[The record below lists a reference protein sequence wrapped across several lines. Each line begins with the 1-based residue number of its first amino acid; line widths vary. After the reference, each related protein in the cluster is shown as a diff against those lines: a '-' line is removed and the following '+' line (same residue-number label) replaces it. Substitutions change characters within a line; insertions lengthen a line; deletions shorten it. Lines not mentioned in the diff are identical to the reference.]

1 MQKPFYLL
9 KKEEL
14 FEELKTSENG
24 LSSKEATARQEKY
37 GTNSLPKK
45 KKDSILKIFFME
57 FCDPLVLLLVVA
69 IIASIIAGEF
79 VDAAVIFGIILI
91 DAVMGTYQENNA
103 NKTADSLEKLVRV
116 NTKVLRDGNEIPMDA
131 ELLVPGDIISLESG
145 DKIPADLRLLEV
157 HNFTVDE
164 SILTGESVQ
173 IAKTSGALDKEYN
186 SLSDRTNVAYSGTT
200 VVSGRAKAVV
210 YSTGLSTEL
219 GKIADSMNRTEEAK
233 SPLAIRIARLTRQI
247 TLMIIAVAII
257 TSILLA
263 SKNTPFS
270 ELLITVIAFAVS
282 AMPEGLPLAL
292 TMALTIA
299 SNRMAKRNVI
309 VRQLKA
315 AESLGSCTV
324 IASDKTGTLTV
335 NQQTARKIVLPNGE
349 EYEVSGTGYK
359 ESGKVTGSVMSYA
372 EEIGL
377 LGAINNESSITKD
390 GCYGDSIDIAFLV
403 LADKLKASTKN
414 ITKLEMIPYESE
426 NKYSAAFYEQNGKI
440 YCTAKGSPET
450 IAAFCDKV
458 NFLGKKDLAKIKSQN
473 EALARDGFRVI
484 ALARGEVEKKDSYNT
499 KDIKGLTFMGM
510 VAFIDPMRVQAKDSI
525 KQCRQAG
532 IKVLMITGDH
542 PLTAFSIARDL
553 ELVDSEEQV
562 TNSDEVEKFYGK
574 GEQDF
579 DAFVKTKRV
588 FARVTPLQ
596 KLYIVES
603 LKRQGEFVAVTGDGV
618 NDAPALKSAN
628 IGVAMG
634 SGTDI
639 ARETSDMI
647 IIDDN
652 FESIV
657 SGVEEGRIAYSN
669 IRKILCFLLS
679 CGLSEALFFCLSI
692 FLGLPMPLTAIQ
704 FLWLNIVTD
713 GLQDIALSFER
724 GEKDVLREKPRD
736 PKESIFDKSLLRRI
750 LSNGIIMTG
759 IVFAVWTVLLRKYNF
774 DVAEARGYVMCLIV
788 FIQNLFVLNCRSEKH
803 SIFSVPLLRNPIVI
817 LTIFG
822 NILLQ
827 VVVMEFEPLSK
838 LLDAVSVPYQHLG
851 ILLAISLLVMPLAE
865 LLKFFWV
872 SIEGRKKASKEAK
885 IEA

>member
-1 MQKPFYLL
+1 MKKPFYLL

-14 FEELKTSENG
+14 FEELNVTEAG
-24 LSSKEATARQEKY
+24 LSSKEASARQAKY
-37 GTNSLPKK
+37 GPNALPKK
-45 KKDSILKIFFME
+45 KKDSIVKIFLLE
-57 FCDPLVLLLVVA
+57 FTDPLVLLLLVA
-69 IIASIIAGEF
+69 IIASVIAGEII
-79 VDAAVIFGIILI
+79 DAAVIFGIILV
-91 DAVMGTYQENNA
+91 DAIMGTYQEDKA
-103 NKTADSLEKLVRV
+103 NKTADSLSNLVRV
-116 NTKVLRDGNEIPMDA
+116 NTKVLRDEHELPIDA
-131 ELLVPGDIISLESG
+131 ELLVPGDIIFLESG
-145 DKIPADLRLLEV
+145 NKVPADLRLLEV

-173 IAKTSGALDKEYN
+173 VSKTTAALEKEVS
-186 SLSDRTNVAYSGTT
+186 SLSDRTNIAYSGTT
-200 VVSGRAKAVV
+200 VVSGRAKALVV
-210 YSTGLSTEL
+210 STGLETEL
-219 GKIADSMNRTEEAK
+219 GKIADSMNRTEEEK
-233 SPLAIRIARLTRQI
+233 SPLAIRIGRLTKQI
-247 TLMIIAVAII
+247 TIMIIIVAII
-257 TSILLA
+257 TSALLI
-263 SKNTPFS
+263 SKDTPFT

-299 SNRMAKRNVI
+299 SNRMARRNVI
-309 VRQLKA
+309 VRKLKA

-335 NQQTARKIVLPNGE
+335 NQQTAKKIVLPNGE
-349 EYEVSGTGYK
+349 EYEVTGTGYND
-359 ESGKVTGSVMSYA
+359 EGKVTGAVMSFA

-377 LGAINNESSITKD
+377 LGAINNEASVEK
-390 GCYGDSIDIAFLV
+390 GEYFGDSIDIAFLV
-403 LADKLKASTKN
+403 LAQKLKISTDK
-414 ITKLEMIPYESE
+414 IKKLEEIPYESE
-426 NKYSAAFYEQNGKI
+426 NKYSAVFYEQDGKTF
-440 YCTAKGSPET
+440 CTVKGSPET
-450 IAAFCDKV
+450 VAAFCDKV
-458 NFLGKKDLAKIKSQN
+458 NFQNKKELSKIKAQN
-473 EALARDGFRVI
+473 EALARDGYRVI
-484 ALARGEVEKKDSYNT
+484 ALARGTVKKQDKYSA

-510 VAFIDPMRVQAKDSI
+510 VAFIDPMRETAKTSI

-542 PLTAFSIARDL
+542 PLTAYSIARDL
-553 ELVDSEEQV
+553 ELTDSEDQV
-562 TNSDEVEKFYGK
+562 TTGDEVEKFYGV
-574 GEQDF
+574 GEIDF
-579 DAFVKTKRV
+579 DNFVKEKRV

-679 CGLSEALFFCLSI
+679 CGMSEALFFCLSI
-692 FLGLPMPLTAIQ
+692 FLGMPMPLTAIQ

-736 PKESIFDKSLLRRI
+736 PKESIFDMSLLRRI
-750 LSNGIIMTG
+750 LSNGLLMTA
-759 IVFAVWTVLLRKYNF
+759 IVFIVWNFLLNKMSF
-774 DVAEARGYVMCLIV
+774 DVAQARGYVMCLIV

-803 SIFSVPLLRNPIVI
+803 SLFSVPLLRNPIVI
-817 LTIFG
+817 LTIIG
-822 NILLQ
+822 NIVLQ
-827 VVVMEFEPLSK
+827 IIVMEFAPLSS
-838 LLDAVSVPYQHLG
+838 LLDAVSVSYQHLA
-851 ILLAISLLVMPLAE
+851 ILFAISLAILPAAE
-865 LLKFFWV
+865 LVKYVWIA
-872 SIEGRKKASKEAK
+872 IEARKKTSE
-885 IEA
+885 EV

>member
-1 MQKPFYLL
+1 MQKAFYLQ
-9 KKEEL
+9 KKEEI
-14 FEELKTSENG
+14 FESLETSADG
-24 LSSKEATARQEKY
+24 LSAKEAAARLEKY
-37 GTNSLPKK
+37 GQNVLPKK
-45 KKDSILKIFFME
+45 KKDSIVKIFFME
-57 FCDPLVLLLVVA
+57 FMDPLVLLLLVA

-79 VDAAVIFGIILI
+79 VDAAVIFGIILV
-91 DAVMGTYQENNA
+91 DAILGTYQENKA
-103 NKTADSLEKLVRV
+103 NKTADSLESLVRV
-116 NTKVLRDGNEIPMDA
+116 NTRVLRDGQELPLDA
-131 ELLVPGDIISLESG
+131 EMLVPGDIVMLESG
-145 DKIPADLRLLEV
+145 DKVPADLRLIET

-173 IAKTSGALDKEYN
+173 VAKTTAALNKE
-186 SLSDRTNVAYSGTT
+186 SSALSERTNVAYSGTT

-210 YSTGLSTEL
+210 FATGLSTEL
-219 GKIADSMNRTEEAK
+219 GKIADSMSRTEEAK
-233 SPLAIRIARLTRQI
+233 SPLTIRIAKLTRQI
-247 TLMIIAVAII
+247 TLMIMIVALF
-257 TSILLA
+257 TSILLIA
-263 SKNTPFS
+263 KSTPFT

-309 VRQLKA
+309 VRKLKA

-335 NQQTARKIVLPNGE
+335 NQQTAKKILLPNGE
-349 EYEVSGTGYK
+349 EYQISGTGYK
-359 ESGKVTGSVMSYA
+359 ESGKVTGAAMSYA

-377 LGAINNESSITKD
+377 LGAINNEAKQEK
-390 GCYGDSIDIAFLV
+390 GEYFGDSIDIAFLV
-403 LADKLKASTKN
+403 LAEKLKVSTEK
-414 ITKLEMIPYESE
+414 IVKLEEVPYESE
-426 NKYSAAFYEQNGKI
+426 NKYSAVFYEEGGKTF
-440 YCTAKGSPET
+440 CAVKGSPET
-450 IAAFCDKV
+450 VASFCSKV
-458 NFLGKKDLAKIKSQN
+458 NFQSRKDLDKLKEQN
-473 EALARDGFRVI
+473 EALARDGYRVI
-484 ALARGEVEKKDSYNT
+484 ALAKGEIKKKEEYSA
-499 KDIKGLTFMGM
+499 KDIKDLTFMGM
-510 VAFIDPMRVQAKDSI
+510 VAFIDPMRKQAKASI

-553 ELVDSEEQV
+553 ELATTEDQV
-562 TNSDEVEKFYGK
+562 ATGDEVEKYYGM
-574 GEQDF
+574 GEPDF
-579 DAFVKTKRV
+579 DSFVRQKCV

-639 ARETSDMI
+639 ARETADMI

-657 SGVEEGRIAYSN
+657 SGIEEGRIAYAN

-692 FLGLPMPLTAIQ
+692 FLGLPMPLTAVQ

-713 GLQDIALSFER
+713 GLQDFALSFER
-724 GEKDVLREKPRD
+724 GEEDILRDKPRN
-736 PKESIFDKSLLRRI
+736 PKESIFDKSLLRSI
-750 LSNGIIMTG
+750 LSNGLMMTL
-759 IVFAVWTVLLRKYNF
+759 IVFAVWLLLLKGMEL
-774 DVAEARGYVMCLIV
+774 DEVQARSYVMCLIV
-788 FIQNLFVLNCRSEKH
+788 FMQNLFVLSCRSEKR
-803 SIFSVPLLRNPIVI
+803 SIFSVPLLRNPIVF
-817 LTIFG
+817 LTIIG

-827 VVVMEFEPLSK
+827 LIVMHFTPLSE
-838 LLDAVSVPYQHLG
+838 LLDAEVVPMAHLAVLFG
-851 ILLAISLLVMPLAE
+851 ISFLILPMVELFKLVRKLISPE
-865 LLKFFWV
+865 KRTQ
-872 SIEGRKKASKEAK
+872 E
-885 IEA
+885 